1 MKKYFRKTKDPAI
14 TVREIEKDDRVD
26 RSLDEMHSIK
36 LLWSSGAAVRQVS
49 MPLVVRLDPTE
60 SDNILDRLS
69 AVYDDTVS
77 TWCP

>member
-1 MKKYFRKTKDPAI
+1 MMC
-14 TVREIEKDDRVD
+14 VD
-26 RSLDEMHSIK
+26 VYGCTNNDVV
-36 LLWSSGAAVRQVS
+36 WSSGAAAIRQVS
-49 MPLVVRLDPTE
+49 MPLVARLDPTE